1 MKRARSKRIGG
12 RWVLETDEQDG
23 DFIYCQ
29 SDGDFDERMS
39 IYLPGDPQQRKRAI
53 RAILGVLRQKVPKPT
68 NSEAL
73 KWQTTMRSIADL
85 ALAGL
90 ITSGTR
96 AALYHIALRD
106 MPSVISFNTDALF
119 TTNENLVSSAE
130 LMAAIARRDLLI
142 KKL

>member
-1 MKRARSKRIGG
+1 VKRARSKRIGG

-23 DFIYCQ
+23 DLIYCQ
-29 SDGDFDERMS
+29 SGGDFDERMS

-73 KWQTTMRSIADL
+73 KWQTTMRSITEL
-85 ALAGL
+85 AKMVEFYQ
-90 ITSGTR
+90 R
-96 AALYHIALRD
+96 NVDAALEQA
-106 MPSVISFNTDALF
+106 ST
-119 TTNENLVSSAE
+119 SSAE
-130 LMAAIARRDLLI
+130 LRATIARRDLLI